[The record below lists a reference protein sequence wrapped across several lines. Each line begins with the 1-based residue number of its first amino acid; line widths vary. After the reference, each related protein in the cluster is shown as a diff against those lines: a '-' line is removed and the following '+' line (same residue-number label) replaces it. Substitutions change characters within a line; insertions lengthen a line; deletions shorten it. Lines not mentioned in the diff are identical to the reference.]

1 MTEKKSIHNSTK
13 TNLLLKWFILP
24 FFILPFTLFSQIQ
37 DSIQTDTLQ
46 YERFIETVENSVF
59 EYYKETW
66 NKERAYQV
74 IDSLGFEDKE
84 KPFVSDSIIIERLKA
99 LDKTTPFAI
108 EINDQL
114 LKVVRYFINKRR
126 RLTAISLGRSKLYFP
141 MYEEYLAKY
150 NMPLELKYLSVIE
163 SGLRP
168 QVGSHAGA
176 VGLWQFMYRTGRSR
190 GLHTD
195 SYVDERMDPEKS
207 TNAACQYLGQL
218 YGLYG
223 DWSMALA
230 AYNAG
235 PGNINKAIRRSG
247 GKMTYWGI
255 RPFLPKETQLYVPN
269 FISMLYMMTYYAEH
283 NIVPKEPKVYFHDY
297 ETDTVCLTQM
307 LRISYFDSILDINEA
322 EFRALNPVY
331 KTDIIPATLPK
342 QCITLPNEKIKLFLD
357 LEDSLY
363 GYQTYLDTNNMRV
376 VFLEKKKYHYVKPKE
391 TLGMIGLKYDVTITQ
406 IKTWNGLKRS
416 RIYPG
421 QKLKILKKEK
431 QFVATTS
438 TTKTTGKSTTRT
450 QHNTSK
456 KHVKT
461 YDSGKYKYYTLKS
474 GESLWTVSKKTGIP
488 FARLQE
494 LNKGLDP
501 KRMHPGDKI
510 KIAVL

>member
-1 MTEKKSIHNSTK
+1 MNEIKSNHTSTK
-13 TNLLLKWFILP
+13 TNLLVHWFILLI
-24 FFILPFTLFSQIQ
+24 FILPTASIAQSDSLQ
-37 DSIQTDTLQ
+37 DGDTLQ
-46 YERFIETVENSVF
+46 YERFIETVEHSIF

-66 NKERAYQV
+66 SKERAYQV
-74 IDSLGFEDKE
+74 IDSLGFDSEE
-84 KPFVSDSIIIERLKA
+84 KPFVSDSILIERLLA

-126 RLTAISLGRSKLYFP
+126 KLTAIALGRSKLYFP

-168 QVGSHAGA
+168 QVGSRAGA

-195 SYVDERMDPEKS
+195 SYVDERMHPEKS
-207 TNAACQYLGQL
+207 TNAACQYLSQL

-269 FISMLYMMTYYAEH
+269 FISMLYMMTYYPEH
-283 NIVPKEPKVYFHDY
+283 NITPKEPKIYFHDF
-297 ETDTVCLTQM
+297 ETDTVCLSQM
-307 LRISYFDSILDINEA
+307 LNISYFDSILGINEA

-331 KTDIIPATLPK
+331 KTEIIPETNPK
-342 QCITLPNEKIKLFLD
+342 QCITLPNEKIKLFID
-357 LEDSLY
+357 FEDSLY
-363 GYQTYLDTNNMRV
+363 GYKTYLDTNNMRT
-376 VFLEKKKYHYVKPKE
+376 VFLEKKKYHYVKPEE
-391 TLGMIGLKYDVTITQ
+391 TLGSIGLKHDVTITQ

-416 RIYPG
+416 KIYPG

-431 QFVATTS
+431 QLVPSSS
-438 TTKTTGKSTTRT
+438 TIKSTGKSTKGTHKT
-450 QHNTSK
+450 NGSK
-456 KHVKT
+456 SVHT
-461 YDSGKYKYYTLKS
+461 YNSGKYKYYTLKS
-474 GESLWTVSKKTGIP
+474 GESLWTVSKKTGTP
-488 FARLQE
+488 FVRLQE
-494 LNKGLDP
+494 LNKGLNP
-501 KRMHPGDKI
+501 KKLQPGDKI

>member
-1 MTEKKSIHNSTK
+1 MISKYK
-13 TNLLLKWFILP
+13 TVFILVI
-24 FFILPFTLFSQIQ
+24 FFSTINSFSQQ
-37 DSIQTDTLQ
+37 DSAWVANNHKTIQYD
-46 YERFIETVENSVF
+46 RFIETVENSVF

-66 NKERAYQV
+66 GKERAYAV
-74 IDSLGFEDKE
+74 IDSLGYEDKE
-84 KPFVSDSIIIERLKA
+84 RPFVSDSIIISRLKA

-126 RLTAISLGRSKLYFP
+126 RLTAIALGRSKLYFP
-141 MYEEYLAKY
+141 MYEEYLAKN
-150 NMPLELKYLSVIE
+150 NMPLELKYLSVVE

-168 QVGSHAGA
+168 QVGSRAGA

-207 TNAACQYLGQL
+207 TNAACMYLSQL

-247 GKMTYWGI
+247 GKMDYWGI

-269 FISMLYMMTYYAEH
+269 FISIMYMMTYYAEH
-283 NIVPKEPKVYFHDY
+283 NISPKEPKVYYHDY
-297 ETDTVCLTQM
+297 QTDTVCLTKM

-322 EFRALNPVY
+322 VFRQLNPVY
-331 KTDIIPATLPK
+331 KTDIIPETNPK
-342 QCITLPNEKIKLFLD
+342 QCITLPNEKIKLFIEF
-357 LEDSLY
+357 EDSLY
-363 GYQTYLDTNNMRV
+363 GYQKYLDTNNMRT
-376 VFLEKKKYHYVKPKE
+376 VFLEKKKYHYVKPNE

-416 RIYPG
+416 RVYPG

-431 QFVATTS
+431 QLVAATS
-438 TTKTTGKSTTRT
+438 TIKSTGRSSSSTS
-450 QHNTSK
+450 HSSSSK
-456 KHVKT
+456 KVVT

-474 GESLWTVSKKTGIP
+474 GESLWTVSKKTGIS
-488 FARLQE
+488 FVRLQE
-494 LNKGLDP
+494 LNKGLNP
-501 KRMHPGDKI
+501 KKMHPGDKI

>member
-1 MTEKKSIHNSTK
+1 MISKFNS
-13 TNLLLKWFILP
+13 L
-24 FFILPFTLFSQIQ
+24 FFLISLFSTINSFSQQ
-37 DSIQTDTLQ
+37 DSAWVVENYNYD
-46 YERFIETVENSVF
+46 RFIEIVENSVF

-66 NKERAYQV
+66 GKERAYQV
-74 IDSLGFEDKE
+74 IDSLGYVDKE
-84 KPFVSDSIIIERLKA
+84 RPFVSDSILIERLIA

-168 QVGSHAGA
+168 QVGSRAGA

-195 SYVDERMDPEKS
+195 SYVDERMHPEKS
-207 TNAACQYLGQL
+207 TNAACQYLSQL

-255 RPFLPKETQLYVPN
+255 RPFLPKETQMYVPN

-283 NIVPKEPKVYFHDY
+283 NIIPKEPKVYFHEY
-297 ETDTVCLTQM
+297 ETDTVCLSKM
-307 LRISYFDSILDINEA
+307 LRVSYFDSILDINEA

-331 KTDIIPATLPK
+331 KTNIIPETNPK
-342 QCITLPNEKIKLFLD
+342 QCITLPNEKIKLFLE

-363 GYQTYLDTNNMRV
+363 GYQKYLDTNNMRV
-376 VFLEKKKYHYVKPKE
+376 VFLEKKKYHYVKPTE
-391 TLGMIGLKYDVTITQ
+391 TLGSIGLKHDVTITQ

-416 RIYPG
+416 RVYPG

-431 QFVATTS
+431 QFVRAGS
-438 TTKTTGKSTTRT
+438 TTKSTGKSTTST
-450 QHNTSK
+450 HHSSSSK
-456 KHVKT
+456 VVKT
-461 YDSGKYKYYTLKS
+461 YDSGKYKYYSLKS

-488 FARLQE
+488 FVRLQE
-494 LNKGLDP
+494 LNKGLNP
-501 KRMHPGDKI
+501 KKMHPGDKI
-510 KIAVL
+510 KIALL